1 MKRDDR
7 SAAIAAYRERKAAPG
22 IYAVRCAASGEVW
35 VGHTPTLD
43 TVRNRTWFTLR
54 MGGHVDHG
62 IQAAWR
68 AHGADGFAFEELERL
83 EEEPVAHVRESALKT
98 RAAHWRATLGAKTI

>member
-7 SAAIAAYRERKAAPG
+7 SAAIAAYRERKSAPG
-22 IYAVRCAASGEVW
+22 IFAVRCATSGEAW

-43 TVRNRTWFTLR
+43 TVRNRIWFTLK

-68 AHGADGFAFEELERL
+68 AHGADGFAFEVLERL
-83 EEEPVAHVRESALKT
+83 EEEDEAHVRESLLKT
-98 RAAHWRATLGAKTI
+98 RATHWRETLGAKAI